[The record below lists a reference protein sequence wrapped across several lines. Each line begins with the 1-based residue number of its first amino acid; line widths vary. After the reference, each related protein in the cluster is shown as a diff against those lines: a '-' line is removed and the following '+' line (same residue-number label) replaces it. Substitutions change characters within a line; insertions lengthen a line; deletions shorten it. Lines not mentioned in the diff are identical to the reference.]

1 MERPSPSLDLSPLV
15 PSRARRRRSRAVVRW
30 GASYLVVLG
39 ISLLAYVGYQL
50 WGTGIYTARAQSII
64 TAELHT
70 HGFPFRPVPG
80 GAVGFIRIPRIDLN
94 MAFVQGVDAAALAK
108 GPGHYPSSPLPG
120 EGGNV
125 VISGHRTTHL
135 APFWS
140 INALI
145 PGDQITLQT
154 RRGTFLYR
162 VQWIKVVVPDA
173 LWVTARTDRPSLTLT
188 TCNPRFSQRQRLVVR
203 AVQIYAAVAGELTD
217 HRHPGFS
224 PLSP

>member
-1 MERPSPSLDLSPLV
+1 
-15 PSRARRRRSRAVVRW
+15 
-30 GASYLVVLG
+30 
-39 ISLLAYVGYQL
+39 
-50 WGTGIYTARAQSII
+50 
-64 TAELHT
+64 
-70 HGFPFRPVPG
+70 
-80 GAVGFIRIPRIDLN
+80 

-108 GPGHYPSSPLPG
+108 GPGHYPKSPLPG
-120 EGGNV
+120 YGGNV

-140 INALI
+140 LDALV

-162 VQWIKVVVPDA
+162 VQWTKVVVPDA
-173 LWVTARTDRPSLTLT
+173 LWVTDRTDRPSLTLT

-203 AVQIYAAVAGELTD
+203 AVQIYAAIPGGLTD
-217 HRHPGFS
+217 HRRTGFS